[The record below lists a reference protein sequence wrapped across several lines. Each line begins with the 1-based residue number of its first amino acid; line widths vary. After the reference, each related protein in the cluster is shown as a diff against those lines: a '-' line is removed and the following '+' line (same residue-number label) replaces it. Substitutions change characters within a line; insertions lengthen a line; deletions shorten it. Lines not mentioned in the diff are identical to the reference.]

1 MNLRLIITSM
11 LAALSAFSLNA
22 DTVFTASHAYTLTG
36 KPNTNGV
43 YGAYD
48 HAHFEAGDS
57 LVLMGTGWAYQ
68 ETVTAKGIA
77 IFDLEKDNL
86 REQLK
91 AAGENKLM
99 LSVLLDQVEGAPRP
113 LRIFY
118 IGTTNDI
125 TTSRSLK
132 AQFQRQPIHRIN
144 RALDKNAQPGVK
156 TFDVTPLFGRE
167 LTDRYMVIRFE
178 QEGERRELH
187 SKDGATVTPDLYDFR
202 NSADSV
208 RLTITDQKDP
218 NAVANQYSEDGYY
231 APIQDMSNNPTAD
244 MPKDLT
250 SDMPANPIQDMS
262 SNPTSDMPE
271 NILSDMPKNLINDG
285 TSGNGDSM

>member
-1 MNLRLIITSM
+1 MKLRLTILSFVS
-11 LAALSAFSLNA
+11 ALSALTLNA

-36 KPNTNGV
+36 KPDTNGV
-43 YGAYD
+43 YGSYD
-48 HAHFEAGDS
+48 HSHFEAGDS
-57 LVLMGTGWAYQ
+57 LVLQGTGWAYQ
-68 ETVTAKGIA
+68 TTVTAKGIA
-77 IFDLEKDNL
+77 IFDLESNSM
-86 REQLK
+86 REKLK
-91 AAGENKLM
+91 AASDNKLM
-99 LSVLLDQVEGAPRP
+99 LSFMLDQIEGQPRP

-125 TTSRSLK
+125 TGDRSLK

-144 RALDKNAQPGVK
+144 NALTKDAKVGVK
-156 TFDVTPLFGRE
+156 TFDVTPLIGRD

-187 SKDGATVTPDLYDFR
+187 SKDGAAVSGDLYDFR

-231 APIQDMSNNPTAD
+231 APIQDMSNDPTSD
-244 MPKDLT
+244 MPSNLT

-271 NILSDMPKNLINDG
+271 NILSDMPSNLINDG